1 MPDFKPDPA
10 PTTAQAA
17 RTLSLIV
24 PVFNEEDAVAPFLT
38 AVTPHLSAC
47 RQLIGP
53 ASRVEI
59 LFVDDGSTDGTLQAI
74 ERLAAAEMSLKII
87 KLTRNFGKE
96 AALSAGLAFATG
108 DAVIPMD
115 VDQQDP
121 PDLLPQMVEAWVKGA
136 LIVNAVRVD
145 RSSDDMFKRSTA
157 RAFYKI
163 YNRLSHDPIEPNVGD
178 YRLLDREV
186 INKINEMPERTR
198 FMKGLF
204 SWFGYDQAR
213 VEYRRPERAA
223 GTTKWRFWTLWNFAL
238 DGITASSTLPLR
250 IWTYFGGALALLA
263 ILYAA
268 AIVGRTLL
276 FGVDVPGYASLMA
289 VVLTL
294 GAVNFIAIG
303 ILGEYVG
310 RIAVEVRQRPLY
322 VVDRVLEVAPEG
334 DMRSAQ

>member
-1 MPDFKPDPA
+1 MSKK
-10 PTTAQAA
+10 
-17 RTLSLIV
+17 LSLIV
-24 PVFNEEDAVAPFLT
+24 PVFNEAAAVDAFLAAVAPYLGQ
-38 AVTPHLSAC
+38 C
-47 RQLIGP
+47 RELLGARAQT
-53 ASRVEI
+53 EI
-59 LFVDDGSTDGTLQAI
+59 IFVDDGSRDQTLAKLQALKSPDI
-74 ERLAAAEMSLKII
+74 AVKII

-96 AALSAGLAFATG
+96 AALSAGLAFASG

-121 PDLLPQMVEAWVKGA
+121 PALLPQMIDAWMKGA
-136 LIVNAVRVD
+136 RIVNAVRSGR
-145 RSSDDMFKRSTA
+145 RSDSAFKRGTA

-163 YNRLSHDPIEPNVGD
+163 YNSLSADPIAPDVGD
-178 YRLLDREV
+178 FRLLDREV

-204 SWFGYDQAR
+204 SWFGYDEAR
-213 VEYRRPERAA
+213 LEYERPARAA
-223 GTTKWRFWTLWNFAL
+223 GTTKWRFWKLWNFAL

-263 ILYAA
+263 LIYAGY
-268 AIVGRTLL
+268 IVARTLF

-294 GAVNFIAIG
+294 GAVNFMAIG

-322 VVDRVLEVAPEG
+322 VVDRVMVVTGAGDEG
-334 DMRSAQ
+334 A

>member
-1 MPDFKPDPA
+1 MSAEHPKKLD
-10 PTTAQAA
+10 
-17 RTLSLIV
+17 LIV
-24 PVFNEEDAVAPFLT
+24 PVFNEEVAVAAFLDAVAPYL
-38 AVTPHLSAC
+38 AMC
-47 RQLIGP
+47 RQHLG
-53 ASRVEI
+53 AGAQTEI
-59 LFVDDGSTDGTLQAI
+59 IFVDDGSQDQTIAKLQVLQSPNIA
-74 ERLAAAEMSLKII
+74 LKIV

-121 PDLLPQMVEAWVKGA
+121 PALLPQMVEAWLKGA
-136 LIVNAVRVD
+136 RIVNAVRTD
-145 RSSDDMFKRSTA
+145 RRSDSAFKRGTA

-163 YNRLSHDPIEPNVGD
+163 YNGLSADPITPDVGD
-178 YRLLDREV
+178 FRLLDRE
-186 INKINEMPERTR
+186 IISKINEMPERTR

-204 SWFGYDQAR
+204 SWFGYAEAR
-213 VEYRRPERAA
+213 IAYQRPARAA
-223 GTTKWRFWTLWNFAL
+223 GTTKWRFWKLWNFAL

-263 ILYAA
+263 LIYAGY
-268 AIVGRTLL
+268 IVFRTLV

-322 VVDRVLEVAPEG
+322 VVDRVIEVTG
-334 DMRSAQ
+334 D